1 MPLRKYSDFTVSSFV
16 SLKSFFH
23 DCIGKKVMINLIY
36 LKVIYPVPFDKE
48 QVTYPLEDG
57 LENPISVKKG
67 GRGDAQLRIPMPE
80 M

>member
-1 MPLRKYSDFTVSSFV
+1 
-16 SLKSFFH
+16 
-23 DCIGKKVMINLIY
+23 MINLIY